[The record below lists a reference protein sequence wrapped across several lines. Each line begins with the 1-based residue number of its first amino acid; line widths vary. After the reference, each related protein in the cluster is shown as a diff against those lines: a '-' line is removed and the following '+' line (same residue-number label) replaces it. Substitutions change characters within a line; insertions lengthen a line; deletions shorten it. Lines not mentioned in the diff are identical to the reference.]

1 MSHHLWLYFG
11 HNKIEKLP
19 HTVPAFSP
27 SSLASDITQICR
39 AKYLIYS
46 VLSCCRSGGNFPL
59 MTEVGQI
66 YMLPWGNIYG
76 LHYKAALISPG
87 N

>member
-1 MSHHLWLYFG
+1 MSHPFWRYFG
-11 HNKIEKLP
+11 HNKSEKLP

-46 VLSCCRSGGNFPL
+46 VLSCCRSLGNLPL
-59 MTEVGQI
+59 MTEGGQI
-66 YMLPWGNIYG
+66 YNT
-76 LHYKAALISPG
+76 ALREHIWTSL
-87 N
+87 